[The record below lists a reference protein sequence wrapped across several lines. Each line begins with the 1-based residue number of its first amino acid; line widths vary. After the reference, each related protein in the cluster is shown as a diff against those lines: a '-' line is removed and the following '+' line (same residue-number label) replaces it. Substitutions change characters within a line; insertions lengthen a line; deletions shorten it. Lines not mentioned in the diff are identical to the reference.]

1 MIDLK
6 KSAVVLA
13 LAMAMVACATAVTDE
28 SDAQVVDGYQ
38 YSINGDAATVTGYVG
53 TETVISIPSQIEVNN
68 KQCTVVGIGDKAFEN
83 QNIVDVTIPETV
95 TSIGDEAFSNCKQ
108 LQYVCI
114 TGDVKIWSNAF
125 LSCSNLIFI
134 DLKGD
139 SVEIQP
145 NAFVLGSSK
154 ECTVR
159 SPSAEII
166 EKMRSEGDS
175 TQFKHLEANMS
186 IVKYVT
192 SGSPE
197 SVGMIGFDVVDEDFS
212 YAIPKEAE
220 ATGYDI
226 LMYNGEEPIG
236 ESTEAPKGDM
246 TITLVYSYHLYRVTF
261 EVDGK
266 IVSDVELE
274 YESVITPPAETPTK
288 NADQQF
294 TYTFDKWVEVLDSGE
309 TKDFQSGT
317 KVSGDHAF
325 KAVFKE
331 TLNEYTVEFV
341 SDGKVIFTEEMKYG
355 ETIVPPSDP
364 TKKTE
369 DGTDY
374 RFKGWSG
381 YTSGMTVTGDVVFEA
396 VFIESDHEYTIQF
409 LVDGKVFYESKQT
422 YETPIVPP
430 EENPTKETADGIQ
443 YTFAG
448 WEGYEEG
455 MIVTDDVT
463 FTAVFNESPVDD
475 GSGSTWIIVAVVV
488 IIAILVALFLYK
500 KFH

>member
-1 MIDLK
+1 M
-6 KSAVVLA
+6 
-13 LAMAMVACATAVTDE
+13 
-28 SDAQVVDGYQ
+28 
-38 YSINGDAATVTGYVG
+38 
-53 TETVISIPSQIEVNN
+53 
-68 KQCTVVGIGDKAFEN
+68 
-83 QNIVDVTIPETV
+83 
-95 TSIGDEAFSNCKQ
+95 
-108 LQYVCI
+108 
-114 TGDVKIWSNAF
+114 
-125 LSCSNLIFI
+125 
-134 DLKGD
+134 
-139 SVEIQP
+139 
-145 NAFVLGSSK
+145 
-154 ECTVR
+154 
-159 SPSAEII
+159 
-166 EKMRSEGDS
+166 
-175 TQFKHLEANMS
+175 
-186 IVKYVT
+186 
-192 SGSPE
+192 
-197 SVGMIGFDVVDEDFS
+197 
-212 YAIPKEAE
+212 
-220 ATGYDI
+220 
-226 LMYNGEEPIG
+226 
-236 ESTEAPKGDM
+236 
-246 TITLVYSYHLYRVTF
+246 
-261 EVDGK
+261 
-266 IVSDVELE
+266 
-274 YESVITPPAETPTK
+274 
-288 NADQQF
+288 
-294 TYTFDKWVEVLDSGE
+294 
-309 TKDFQSGT
+309 
-317 KVSGDHAF
+317 
-325 KAVFKE
+325 
-331 TLNEYTVEFV
+331 NEYTVEFV